1 MPADRILVM
10 GIGNPLM
17 RDEGTGP
24 RVIELLRSGYAFPD
38 NVDVVDAGTMGL
50 MILDLLRGIDHLIV
64 IDAVKDT
71 GHPAGT
77 VLLLSPQDIAG
88 NQVMHSLHD
97 MRLVDVLQNAALLDR
112 APQTIVVG
120 VQIERIEEWVLELS
134 TPVEEA
140 LPVAVLAVL
149 DQLKELGIV
158 PAPQEGSDV
167 HASIIEAVRS
177 FRPMPEA
184 ATNPLSED
192 TSDH

>member
-1 MPADRILVM
+1 MSADRILVM

-64 IDAVKDT
+64 VDAVKDT

-77 VLLLSPQDIAG
+77 VLLLSPEDIAG

-134 TPVEEA
+134 APVEEA

-149 DQLKELGIV
+149 DQLKELGIE

-167 HASIIEAVRS
+167 HADIIKAHRS
-177 FRPMPEA
+177 FKPMPEA
-184 ATNPLSED
+184 ATNPAAENTPD
-192 TSDH
+192 Q